1 MRTRS
6 WGQVEEMWEQ
16 GQGYVDEGHPAA
28 AQHLCESLKKFNI
41 NNQKHI
47 SRLKGLIFDSKCLS
61 TLRRWMLLRVS
72 HFSHFSPNLYAPKIC
87 QSLWYKND
95 LPKFS
100 EFSYPVFL
108 SRFQFSLYIGFSRKI
123 QRKSDHRIFFI
134 FKILTGHYHNF
145 RAWGRIVEILT
156 ELLTPI
162 LTYGIFVI
170 CHLSY
175 VVYDINDKYV
185 V

>member
-1 MRTRS
+1 M
-6 WGQVEEMWEQ
+6 
-16 GQGYVDEGHPAA
+16 
-28 AQHLCESLKKFNI
+28 N
-41 NNQKHI
+41 
-47 SRLKGLIFDSKCLS
+47 IFDQLLWILS
-61 TLRRWMLLRVS
+61 DQCRTSTITRVS

-123 QRKSDHRIFFI
+123 QRKSDHRIFSI

-145 RAWGRIVEILT
+145 RAGGWIVEILT

-162 LTYGIFVI
+162 LPYITFQHICHMLPSLYDIFVI
-170 CHLSY
+170 Y
-175 VVYDINDKYV
+175 VIYDIW
-185 V
+185 